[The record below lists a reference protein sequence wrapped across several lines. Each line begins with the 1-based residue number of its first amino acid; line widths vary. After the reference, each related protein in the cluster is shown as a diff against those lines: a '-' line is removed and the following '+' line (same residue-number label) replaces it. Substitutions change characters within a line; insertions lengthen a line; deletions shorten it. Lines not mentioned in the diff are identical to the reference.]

1 MLEVTRGQVD
11 NENNN
16 QSQYSNIL
24 NNIQSESL
32 IYKSESIAIRNGN
45 IGVWGLEHSKAM
57 STGRRT
63 QECNVGKEQEQEW
76 ELELYFR
83 QKY

>member
-16 QSQYSNIL
+16 QSQYSNIS

-32 IYKSESIAIRNGN
+32 IYESESIAIRNGKYQN
-45 IGVWGLEHSKAM
+45 MDQNTA
-57 STGRRT
+57 
-63 QECNVGKEQEQEW
+63 
-76 ELELYFR
+76 R
-83 QKY
+83 Q